1 MSIEKEVISHEKQKD
16 ITTKQCYSSHTNL
29 NLVDVSKKYISF
41 LTKNVHY
48 KYKSKKKN
56 GSLYELF
63 TSEYFTIDHLIYYLI
78 YKEEIFIIDFITNL
92 LYEKFKK
99 KTYYYLPQLCSL
111 TLIKKYYKPIE
122 SFIINHSSEDLMF
135 AVSAY
140 WTIDTFINDE
150 RLAHKQKQFIKFME
164 SLEGI
169 MINGPK
175 KEKNKILDNKFFMD
189 KGKKLSQFDNTINF
203 YKKIRRLCLRL
214 KELKP
219 DNSLI
224 MNNNNTTNPN
234 ITMVE
239 LLKKTRRK
247 YLYDK
252 IKSFNDDIVNTFIGN
267 KYFDPYVGIILPFEQ
282 KTKKIIVHILS
293 QYSFFFVT
301 KERVPVKLTMECID
315 PEELNEKKTMDEE
328 FLIPRT
334 STIHG
339 NDLDNENNI
348 IGMESEEKTKEL
360 SNIKIAEINKL
371 LAKIKYENEHP
382 NEEIKKEQQQENQEQ
397 PIIQKQNE
405 NTIIFNPF
413 IKPWKETEKN
423 IKAKSHFKIFDS
435 LSVVSFIAKANDDL
449 RQEVMTMQLIKK
461 YDEIFKNENLLLK
474 LHPYEIIIT
483 SESSGLIEFIPDTI
497 SFDALK
503 KKLLENNITFT
514 DFFINH
520 FGDDFIESQ
529 KNFAESLA
537 AYSLVCY
544 LLAIKDRHNGN
555 ILLDKDGCIIHI
567 DFGFILGIS
576 PGGNLNFENAPFK
589 LTRDYI
595 NLMGG
600 IDSSIFCYFK
610 SLFIKGLFAA
620 RKNCDVIVNLI
631 EAMGLGVPM
640 PCFNGRNL
648 KEIINAFKERCFVKY
663 SEVEIV
669 PLVNNLFDRSI
680 NSWRTTQYDYFQ
692 KLTNNIQP

>member
-1 MSIEKEVISHEKQKD
+1 MSIEKKNLSDVKSQDILRSLNCISNSNLILKD
-16 ITTKQCYSSHTNL
+16 SN
-29 NLVDVSKKYISF
+29 KKYINL
-41 LTKNVHY
+41 LTKKMKY
-48 KYKSKKKN
+48 KYCSKQKN

-63 TSEYFTIDHLIYYLI
+63 TSEYFTMDFLIDYLI
-78 YKEEIFIIDFITNL
+78 HREEMFIIDFTINL
-92 LYEKFKK
+92 LYDKFKNN
-99 KTYYYLPQLCSL
+99 TYYYLPQLCSL
-111 TLIKKYYKPIE
+111 TLSKKYHSPIE
-122 SFIINHSSEDLMF
+122 SFIINHSAEDLMF
-135 AVSAY
+135 AVSAN
-140 WTIDTFINDE
+140 WIIDSFLKDP
-150 RLAHKQKQFIKFME
+150 RLAQKQKQYIKFTE

-175 KEKNKILDNKFFMD
+175 KHKKKIYDNKFYMD
-189 KGKKLSQFDNTINF
+189 KEKKLAQFDNTLNF
-203 YKKIRRLCLRL
+203 YTKLNRTCLRL

-219 DNSLI
+219 DNALI
-224 MNNNNTTNPN
+224 GNNNMTL
-234 ITMVE
+234 ID

-247 YLYDK
+247 YLYEK
-252 IKSFNDDIVNTFIGN
+252 IKSFNDDIVNTFCGN
-267 KYFDPYVGIILPFEQ
+267 KVFDPYIGIILPFEQ

-293 QYSFFFVT
+293 KYSFFFAT
-301 KERVPVKLTMECID
+301 KERIPIKLTMECID
-315 PEELNEKKTMDEE
+315 IEELNENKKMDEE
-328 FLIPRT
+328 FLKTRA
-334 STIHG
+334 STLHG
-339 NDLDNENNI
+339 NELDNENNI
-348 IGMESEEKTKEL
+348 IGMESDEKKKEM
-360 SNIKIAEINKL
+360 SQNEIAEANMIIEQ
-371 LAKIKYENEHP
+371 IKYYDQHP
-382 NEEIKKEQQQENQEQ
+382 NEQIKKEEEKIAQEQ
-397 PIIQKQNE
+397 PKTPQE
-405 NTIIFNPF
+405 NLNTIFNPF
-413 IKPWKETEKN
+413 IKPWKETEKA
-423 IKAKSHFKIFDS
+423 IREKSNFKMFNS

-461 YDEIFKNENLLLK
+461 YDEIFKSENIPLK

-483 SESSGLIEFIPDTI
+483 SNSSGLIEFIPDTI

-514 DFFINH
+514 DFFERH
-520 FGDDFIESQ
+520 FGDDFEESQ

-537 AYSLVCY
+537 GYSLVCY

-589 LTRDYI
+589 ITRDYI
-595 NLMGG
+595 NLLGG
-600 IDSSIFCYFK
+600 IDSSVFCYFK
-610 SLFIKGLFAA
+610 SLFLRGLFAA
-620 RKNCDVIVNLI
+620 RKKVDIIANLI

-648 KEIINAFKERCFVKY
+648 KEIINSFKERCFVKF

-669 PLVNNLFDRSI
+669 PLVNNLFEKSV

>member
-1 MSIEKEVISHEKQKD
+1 MSIEKEINHEKQKD
-16 ITTKQCYSSHTNL
+16 ITTKQQCYSSHTNL
-29 NLVDVSKKYISF
+29 SLVDVSKKYISF
-41 LTKNVHY
+41 LIKNAHY
-48 KYKSKKKN
+48 KYNSKKKN
-56 GSLYELF
+56 GSLYDLF
-63 TSEYFTIDHLIYYLI
+63 TSEYFTIDHSLYYLI
-78 YKEEIFIIDFITNL
+78 NKEEIFIIDFITNL
-92 LYEKFKK
+92 LYEKFKN

-111 TLIKKYYKPIE
+111 TLNKKYYKPIE

-140 WTIDTFINDE
+140 WIIDSFINDE
-150 RLAHKQKQFIKFME
+150 RLAHKQKQYIKFTE

-175 KEKNKILDNKFFMD
+175 REKNKVLDNKFFMD
-189 KGKKLSQFDNTINF
+189 KAKKLSQFDNTLNF
-203 YKKIRRLCLRL
+203 YKKLRRLCLRL
-214 KELKP
+214 KELKT
-219 DNSLI
+219 DNSLLNI
-224 MNNNNTTNPN
+224 NNNNTNMTL
-234 ITMVE
+234 VE
-239 LLKKTRRK
+239 LIKKTRRK

-252 IKSFNDDIVNTFIGN
+252 IKSFNDDIVNTFMGN

-301 KERVPVKLTMECID
+301 KERIPVKLTMECID

-328 FLIPRT
+328 FLMQRSSI
-334 STIHG
+334 IHG

-382 NEEIKKEQQQENQEQ
+382 NEEIKKEQQQEKEEQ
-397 PIIQKQNE
+397 PIIQQQNE
-405 NTIIFNPF
+405 NKNIFNPF
-413 IKPWKETEKN
+413 IKPWKETEKI
-423 IKAKSHFKIFDS
+423 IKEKSHFKIFNS

-461 YDEIFKNENLLLK
+461 YDEIFKSENLLLK

-620 RKNCDVIVNLI
+620 RKNVDIIANLI